1 MSIETSMEMSKN
13 RTSFICIRAA
23 EIRKGKDIEQHDAMI
38 QAHKEYENYE
48 NNIRNCWQTRTKMSN
63 VELDPKIFWT
73 TTLVITGII
82 ILAWTYVMIK
92 LIKKDS

>member
-48 NNIRNCWQTRTKMSN
+48 NNIRNC
-63 VELDPKIFWT
+63 
-73 TTLVITGII
+73 
-82 ILAWTYVMIK
+82 
-92 LIKKDS
+92 